1 MRVHGEGRANRN
13 NRMTLRRAGGFF
25 ATGRRARAAA
35 RVRRR
40 PAGLGASRSQGGS
53 MRQSCAHSNILETP
67 PMKIQRIAVVGAG
80 VIGASW
86 TAFYLSKGFDVAV
99 TDPAPGARERLDAAL
114 ANFLGERAGTLA
126 SRVAFEPTLDAA
138 LEGADFVQEN
148 GPERLDFKRELYR
161 RIDARLPAHVLVAS
175 SSSGLK
181 MSDIQTACDAHP
193 QRCLVAHPFNPPH
206 LIPLV
211 ELVGGAATSA
221 DAIARAKRF
230 YDSLGKVTIVLN
242 KERAGHVANRLAA
255 ALFREVYYLVGEGVV
270 SVEDADKA
278 VSWGPGLRWGLMGQ
292 SLVYHLGG
300 GEGGIAHFLE
310 HLSGPMASWWN
321 DLGAPS
327 FSPDVDRQLID
338 ALREIQGAHSMREL
352 GAERDRLLVELIDA
366 RRNSFLP

>member
-1 MRVHGEGRANRN
+1 
-13 NRMTLRRAGGFF
+13 
-25 ATGRRARAAA
+25 
-35 RVRRR
+35 
-40 PAGLGASRSQGGS
+40 
-53 MRQSCAHSNILETP
+53 
-67 PMKIQRIAVVGAG
+67 MKIQRIAVVGAG

-86 TAFYLSKGFDVAV
+86 TAFYLSKGFVVAV

>member
-1 MRVHGEGRANRN
+1 
-13 NRMTLRRAGGFF
+13 
-25 ATGRRARAAA
+25 
-35 RVRRR
+35 
-40 PAGLGASRSQGGS
+40 
-53 MRQSCAHSNILETP
+53 
-67 PMKIQRIAVVGAG
+67 MKIQRIAVVGAG

-99 TDPAPGARERLDAAL
+99 TDPAPDAHTRLDAAL
-114 ANFLGERAGTLA
+114 SNFLGERAATLA
-126 SRVAFEPTLDAA
+126 SRLAFEPTLDAA
-138 LEGADFVQEN
+138 LDGADFVQEN
-148 GPERLDFKRELYR
+148 GPERLDFKRDLYR

-175 SSSGLK
+175 SSSGLR
-181 MSDIQTACDAHP
+181 MSDIQRACDAHP

-221 DAIARAKRF
+221 DAIAQAKRF
-230 YDSLGKVTIVLN
+230 YDGLGKVTIVLN
-242 KERAGHVANRLAA
+242 KEMAGHVANRLAA
-255 ALFREVYYLVGEGVV
+255 ALFREVYHLVGEGVV

-300 GEGGIAHFLE
+300 GEGGIEHFLE
-310 HLSGPMASWWN
+310 HLSGPMTTWWN

-327 FSPDVDRQLID
+327 FSPDVDRKLID
-338 ALREIQGAHSMREL
+338 ALREIQGARSMAEF

-366 RRNSFLP
+366 RRDSFLP

>member
-1 MRVHGEGRANRN
+1 
-13 NRMTLRRAGGFF
+13 
-25 ATGRRARAAA
+25 
-35 RVRRR
+35 
-40 PAGLGASRSQGGS
+40 
-53 MRQSCAHSNILETP
+53 
-67 PMKIQRIAVVGAG
+67 MKIQRIAVVGAG

-221 DAIARAKRF
+221 DAVARAKRF

>member
-1 MRVHGEGRANRN
+1 
-13 NRMTLRRAGGFF
+13 
-25 ATGRRARAAA
+25 
-35 RVRRR
+35 
-40 PAGLGASRSQGGS
+40 
-53 MRQSCAHSNILETP
+53 
-67 PMKIQRIAVVGAG
+67 MKIQRIAVVGAG

-221 DAIARAKRF
+221 DTIARAKRF

>member
-1 MRVHGEGRANRN
+1 
-13 NRMTLRRAGGFF
+13 
-25 ATGRRARAAA
+25 
-35 RVRRR
+35 
-40 PAGLGASRSQGGS
+40 
-53 MRQSCAHSNILETP
+53 
-67 PMKIQRIAVVGAG
+67 MKIQRIAVVGAG

-148 GPERLDFKRELYR
+148 SPERLDFKRELYR

>member
-1 MRVHGEGRANRN
+1 
-13 NRMTLRRAGGFF
+13 
-25 ATGRRARAAA
+25 
-35 RVRRR
+35 
-40 PAGLGASRSQGGS
+40 
-53 MRQSCAHSNILETP
+53 
-67 PMKIQRIAVVGAG
+67 MKIQRIAVVGAG

-99 TDPAPGARERLDAAL
+99 TDPATGARERLDAAL
-114 ANFLGERAGTLA
+114 ANFLGARAGTLA

-221 DAIARAKRF
+221 DAIARARRF

>member
-1 MRVHGEGRANRN
+1 
-13 NRMTLRRAGGFF
+13 
-25 ATGRRARAAA
+25 
-35 RVRRR
+35 
-40 PAGLGASRSQGGS
+40 
-53 MRQSCAHSNILETP
+53 
-67 PMKIQRIAVVGAG
+67 MKIQRIAVVGAG

-327 FSPDVDRQLID
+327 FSPDVDRKLID

>member
-1 MRVHGEGRANRN
+1 
-13 NRMTLRRAGGFF
+13 
-25 ATGRRARAAA
+25 
-35 RVRRR
+35 
-40 PAGLGASRSQGGS
+40 
-53 MRQSCAHSNILETP
+53 
-67 PMKIQRIAVVGAG
+67 MKIQRIAVVGAG

-99 TDPAPGARERLDAAL
+99 TDPAPGAREALDAAL

>member
-1 MRVHGEGRANRN
+1 
-13 NRMTLRRAGGFF
+13 
-25 ATGRRARAAA
+25 
-35 RVRRR
+35 
-40 PAGLGASRSQGGS
+40 
-53 MRQSCAHSNILETP
+53 
-67 PMKIQRIAVVGAG
+67 MKIQRIAVVGAG

-193 QRCLVAHPFNPPH
+193 QRCLVAHPFSPPH

>member
-1 MRVHGEGRANRN
+1 
-13 NRMTLRRAGGFF
+13 
-25 ATGRRARAAA
+25 
-35 RVRRR
+35 
-40 PAGLGASRSQGGS
+40 
-53 MRQSCAHSNILETP
+53 
-67 PMKIQRIAVVGAG
+67 MKIQRIAVVGAG

-99 TDPAPGARERLDAAL
+99 TDPAPGARERLDDAL
-114 ANFLGERAGTLA
+114 ANFLRERAGTLA